1 MLWLRSG
8 DVVYNGKCERAKKKV
23 AKGRVACQE
32 LTEDLNII
40 ERTCEM
46 LRNVIQMKRVEK
58 DLTGCGL

>member
-1 MLWLRSG
+1 M
-8 DVVYNGKCERAKKKV
+8 VYNGKCERAKKKV